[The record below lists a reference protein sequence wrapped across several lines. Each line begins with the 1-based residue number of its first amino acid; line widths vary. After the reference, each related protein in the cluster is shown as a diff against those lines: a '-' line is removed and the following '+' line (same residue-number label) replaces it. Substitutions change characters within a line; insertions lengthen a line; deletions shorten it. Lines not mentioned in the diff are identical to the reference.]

1 MISRISLAT
10 DFSEEG
16 APAFRAALS
25 LAVICSARLD
35 ILHVSDSGTRTEWR
49 NFPHVRETLEAWQLL
64 TPGSRQEDVQSLLGV
79 AISKVD
85 IHGGAPALGIADFVA
100 KHTPDILV
108 AASHGRTGRSWWHDG
123 SVAMEAMR
131 RAAVPALLFG
141 PSSREAVDPQGALRL
156 QTALMP
162 VAETPNHR
170 GSLMKIHELLDRLAP
185 DVRVMHVET
194 ARSSAASVRSLYPQA
209 VCVTGEVVP
218 SILEASEK
226 LQVDFIAMPTARN
239 KGLIGALLGSTTEKV
254 LHAAT
259 CPVLALPG

>member
-1 MISRISLAT
+1 MIHRISLAT
-10 DFSEEG
+10 DFTEEG

-25 LAVICSARLD
+25 LAVVCRARLD
-35 ILHVSDSGTRTEWR
+35 ILHVGDSSERSEWQ

-64 TPGSRQEDVQSLLGV
+64 APGSRQEDVQSLLGV
-79 AISKVD
+79 GISKVE
-85 IHGGAPALGIADFVA
+85 IHGGAPALGIADFIA

-108 AASHGRTGRSWWHDG
+108 AASHGRAGRSWWHDG

-141 PSSREAVDPQGALRL
+141 PSSREAVDPRGALRL
-156 QTALMP
+156 HTALMP
-162 VAETPNHR
+162 VAETPNPK
-170 GSLMKIHELLDRLAP
+170 GSLMKIHELLDGLAP
-185 DVRVMHVET
+185 DVHVMHVET
-194 ARSSAASVRSLYPQA
+194 AGGSAASVRSMYPQA

-218 SILEASEK
+218 RILEASEK

-254 LHAAT
+254 LHAAS

>member
-1 MISRISLAT
+1 MIHRISLAT
-10 DFSEEG
+10 DFTEEG

-25 LAVICSARLD
+25 LAVVCRARLD
-35 ILHVSDSGTRTEWR
+35 ILHVGDSSERSEWQ

-64 TPGSRQEDVQSLLGV
+64 APGSRQEDVQSLLGV
-79 AISKVD
+79 GISKVE
-85 IHGGAPALGIADFVA
+85 IHGGAPALGIADFIA

-108 AASHGRTGRSWWHDG
+108 AASHGRAGRSWWHDG

-141 PSSREAVDPQGALRL
+141 PSSREAVDPRGALRL

-162 VAETPNHR
+162 VAETPNPR

-185 DVRVMHVET
+185 DVHVLHVET
-194 ARSSAASVRSLYPQA
+194 AGNSAASVRSMYPQA

-239 KGLIGALLGSTTEKV
+239 KGLIGVLLGSTTEKV

>member
-1 MISRISLAT
+1 MIHRISLAT
-10 DFSEEG
+10 DFTEEG

-25 LAVICSARLD
+25 LAVVCRARLD
-35 ILHVSDSGTRTEWR
+35 ILHVGDSSERSEWQ

-64 TPGSRQEDVQSLLGV
+64 APGSRQEDVQSLLGV
-79 AISKVD
+79 GISKVE

-108 AASHGRTGRSWWHDG
+108 AASHGRTGRPWWHGG

-141 PSSREAVDPQGALRL
+141 PSSREAVDPRGALRL

-162 VAETPNHR
+162 VAETPNPR
-170 GSLMKIHELLDRLAP
+170 GSLMKIHELLDGLAP
-185 DVRVMHVET
+185 DVHVMHVET
-194 ARSSAASVRSLYPQA
+194 AGSSAASVRAMYPKA
-209 VCVTGEVVP
+209 VSVTGEVVQ

-254 LHAAT
+254 LHAAS